1 VQISLEN
8 SSPRELRLS
17 SDTAESRYEWL
28 GFSIKSILLII
39 VGIFGL
45 GIYMGILLFGDNSLL
60 VLNRLGREKEA
71 LIKER
76 IEIKASSQKLQKEYF
91 ELLQLTE

>member
-1 VQISLEN
+1 MSLEIQEN
-8 SSPRELRLS
+8 KKIG
-17 SDTAESRYEWL
+17 YEWL

-39 VGIFGL
+39 IGIFAL

-60 VLNRLGREKEA
+60 VLNRLEREKQA

-76 IEIKASSQKLQKEYF
+76 KEIKASSQKLQKEYF
-91 ELLQLTE
+91 ELIQLNE